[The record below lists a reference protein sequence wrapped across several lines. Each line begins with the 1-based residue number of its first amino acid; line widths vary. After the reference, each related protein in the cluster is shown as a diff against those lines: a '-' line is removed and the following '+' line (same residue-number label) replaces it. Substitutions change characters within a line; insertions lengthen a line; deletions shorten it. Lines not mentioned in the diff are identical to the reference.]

1 MRRRGQPRPR
11 ALPSR
16 SPSLGVEM
24 AALRVGD
31 RVLFEVKTWRVDSLG
46 RRAYPRVGAKIVN
59 GELYATL
66 LLEADPPGS
75 QLPHRI
81 VLSESKWDEAQLLE
95 E

>member
-1 MRRRGQPRPR
+1 
-11 ALPSR
+11 
-16 SPSLGVEM
+16 M

-31 RVLFEVKTWRVDSLG
+31 RVLLEGKTWRVDSLG
-46 RRAYPRVGAKIVN
+46 RRAYPRVGAKTVN

-75 QLPHRI
+75 QPPHRI
-81 VLSESKWDEAQLLE
+81 VVPESKWDEARLLE